1 VGREGMGV
9 SVPEQDVIALADALE
24 KVLYDEEFAASARNA
39 VHEVREQ
46 FTWEEALRPLVEF
59 CRNPQI
65 AADRAARMGDVDA
78 SKKSRA
84 LMSNLTPGERLHE
97 AATGNTGVARELALA
112 RHYLTEG
119 GFSMLVNK
127 AGSRVRG
134 TLGSKSTPSE

>member
-1 VGREGMGV
+1 
-9 SVPEQDVIALADALE
+9 
-24 KVLYDEEFAASARNA
+24 
-39 VHEVREQ
+39 VREQ

-59 CRNPQI
+59 CRDPQI
-65 AADRAARMGDVDA
+65 AADRAARMGDPDA
-78 SKKSRA
+78 SKKSRGA

-134 TLGSKSTPSE
+134 TLNGKPGSPE